1 MKIMKIYRKIS
12 VWALVALVAATG
24 FTSCSEDSLDTN
36 QYKKSGVNILAF
48 GPMPVTRGETMRLT
62 GTQLDNVR
70 QVLFPEGNQKLTP
83 STTYIAGEFSVKSA
97 EEMIV
102 TIPDQCVPGKLRLVT
117 NSGDTIVSKSN
128 ITFGEEIKVSSFSP
142 TSIHPGDVLIIKGEF
157 VWNIGQVVFFDHVTV
172 DAENFIK
179 NTRNEIQLIVPAEAI
194 TGELAWNDGSEG
206 AENTVIGNLSVD
218 APIATGLSNATP
230 EFGEILT
237 IYGENLDLVT
247 AVEFPAVGSID
258 FQVAEN
264 GKAIKVLVPSNTI
277 SGNIVMTAA
286 SGLTTSATITL
297 PLATVTSTDPT
308 KDVKAGQTI
317 TIKGTNLDRI
327 THLTLPGVDAI
338 WTDFTKTTTKIT
350 FKVPEGMGD
359 GKVVLTQHENRSVES
374 AKIEM
379 YSDAPETTLWSGTF
393 VCSKWNGM
401 QELAWGG
408 FDWTTIKP
416 NTQII
421 IYYKKNN
428 PGVWGC
434 ISLRH
439 GTDWGNLPAPIPGQ
453 YDLDEDEGKLVVTLT
468 QAVLN
473 DIIANNGL
481 VVTGDNYTMTKIAIP
496 SEEVVFWKSG
506 GEGPISWS
514 STYRFALEGHDSNN
528 ECLAE
533 FPQDVWDKIKYG
545 TFYLVFKTNA
555 DWFQV
560 RITNGWWDCQW
571 QGNENDFTPNN
582 MADEII
588 DNGDGTRTIKI
599 NFGSDPIVGTLDQKH
614 LLLTGDGYTPLKLYY
629 K

>member
-1 MKIMKIYRKIS
+1 MA
-12 VWALVALVAATG
+12 ALVVASG
-24 FTSCSEDSLDTN
+24 FTSCSKDELDTN
-36 QYKKSGVNILAF
+36 QYNKSGVNILAF

-83 STTYIAGEFSVKSA
+83 STTFIDAEFNVKNS

-102 TIPDQCVPGKLRLVT
+102 TIPDLCVPGKLRLVT
-117 NSGDTIVSKSN
+117 NSGDTIVSKSS

-142 TSIHPGDVLIIKGEF
+142 SSIHPGDVLTIKGEY

-179 NTRNEIQLIVPAEAI
+179 NTRNEIQLYVPYEAK
-194 TGELAWNDGSEG
+194 TGELAYNNGNDG
-206 AENTVIGNLSVD
+206 AENTVIGTLNVD
-218 APIATGLSNATP
+218 AANAIRVSNTNP
-230 EFGEILT
+230 DFNEVIT

-247 AVEFPAVGSID
+247 SINFPAVENVD
-258 FQVAEN
+258 FMVAED
-264 GKAIKVLVPSNTI
+264 GKSIKVTVPATCV
-277 SGNIVMTAA
+277 SGTIVMNTA
-286 SGLTTSATITL
+286 SGLTTSIDITV

-317 TIKGTNLDRI
+317 TIKGTNLNRI

-338 WTDFTKTTTKIT
+338 WTDFTKTATKIT
-350 FKVPEGMGD
+350 FTVPEGMGD
-359 GKVVLTQHENRSVES
+359 GKVVLTQHANWSVES

-393 VCSKWNGM
+393 VCNEWDGM
-401 QELAWGG
+401 QDLAWGG

-416 NTQII
+416 NTQLI

-428 PGVWGC
+428 PGAWAC

-439 GTDWGNLPAPIPGQ
+439 GDNWGNLPSPIPGQ
-453 YDLDEDEGKLVVTLT
+453 YDLDDDEGKLVVTLT

-473 DIIANNGL
+473 DIIANHGL
-481 VVTGDNYTMTKIAIP
+481 VVTGANFTMTKIAIP
-496 SEEVVFWKSG
+496 SEEVVFWKHA
-506 GEGPISWS
+506 GEPAISWS
-514 STYRFALEGHDSNN
+514 STYRFALVGHDGNN

-533 FPQDVWDKIKYG
+533 FPQEVWDKIKYG
-545 TFYLVFKTNA
+545 TFYLVFKPNGS
-555 DWFQV
+555 WFQV
-560 RITNGWWDCQW
+560 RITNGWWDTQW
-571 QGNENDFTPNN
+571 QGSDNDFSPNN